1 MEEQKYFTPSI
12 EDIRVGYEAEIA
24 YLHEDNWS
32 FTKWRTKE
40 ETLATITELLNYN
53 RRIRVPYLTKK
64 QIEAEGWKVENFP
77 YNIIKGV
84 KNTGIYDLN
93 DDMTGIEYNL
103 FYRFENKRLS
113 IESYIINYGKA
124 DRPYKGVNCIYFG
137 ECKDINTFRYLIKLL
152 EI

>member
-53 RRIRVPYLTKK
+53 RRIRVSYLTKE
-64 QIEAEGWKVENFP
+64 QIEAEGWTCFDDNQRHFIKNKIVVRVYFDNHT
-77 YNIIKGV
+77 IIIGRD
-84 KNTGIYDLN
+84 NGE
-93 DDMTGIEYNL
+93 ML
-103 FYRFENKRLS
+103 FQ
-113 IESYIINYGKA
+113 
-124 DRPYKGVNCIYFG
+124 G